1 MNYRLALKVPPVFV
15 FVIALILIH
24 LGNWWLPG
32 NSVEL
37 PFRWGVVIGCIMLSG
52 WLGLSALFTFY
63 RVKTTVNPVNPEL
76 AATVVKHGVFR
87 FSRNPMYL
95 GLVLILIADVYWLG
109 SFIGLICIIGFVMY
123 MTYFQIMPEERILEA
138 RFGESYQAYQRRVR
152 RWL

>member
-1 MNYRLALKVPPVFV
+1 MNHRLALKVPPVLV

-24 LGNWWLPG
+24 LGHWGLPG
-32 NSVEL
+32 ATVEL
-37 PFRWGVVIGCIMLSG
+37 PFRWGVVIGCLLLSG

-63 RVKTTVNPVNPEL
+63 RARTTVNPVRPEL
-76 AATVVKHGVFR
+76 AATVVTHGVFR

-109 SFIGLICIIGFVMY
+109 NITGLIGIIGFVAY
-123 MTYFQIMPEERILEA
+123 MTYFQIMPEERILDA
-138 RFGESYQAYQRRVR
+138 RFGEPYQAYQRRVR